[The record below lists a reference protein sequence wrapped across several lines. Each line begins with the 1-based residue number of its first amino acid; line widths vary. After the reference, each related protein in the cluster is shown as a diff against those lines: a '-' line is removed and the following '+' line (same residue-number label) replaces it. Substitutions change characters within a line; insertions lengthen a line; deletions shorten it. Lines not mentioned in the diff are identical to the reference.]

1 MAGNSTDAGRSV
13 TQKITAILMAFTEGS
28 EHSLTEIAHLAALP
42 VSTAH
47 RLTTE
52 LVSCHLLIRTAN
64 GRYRTGP
71 PLRGMGAA
79 EVRPPN
85 LRERA
90 PCVLEDLAA
99 ATGYRAR
106 LGVLQELQV
115 AYIEKHPG
123 PRPTSTF
130 LSAATLPAH
139 ATALGRV
146 LLAFA
151 PPGMIELTITRG
163 LRAYTQHTITS
174 PALLRRALALTRATR
189 VAVTRCELEVSTCTV
204 AVPVL
209 GPGGGVLAA
218 IELTVPD
225 LGRELRAV
233 LGVLAIAARSLSR
246 ELTGALPAPD
256 QMQARAGADRGLP
269 GPDPAQS
276 CPHTAE
282 G

>member
-13 TQKITAILMAFTEGS
+13 THKITSILMAFTEGS

-90 PCVLEDLAA
+90 PCVLEELAEDLAA

-151 PPGMIELTITRG
+151 PPGMIELTI
-163 LRAYTQHTITS
+163 I
-174 PALLRRALALTRATR
+174 
-189 VAVTRCELEVSTCTV
+189 
-204 AVPVL
+204 
-209 GPGGGVLAA
+209 
-218 IELTVPD
+218 
-225 LGRELRAV
+225 
-233 LGVLAIAARSLSR
+233 
-246 ELTGALPAPD
+246 
-256 QMQARAGADRGLP
+256 
-269 GPDPAQS
+269 
-276 CPHTAE
+276 
-282 G
+282 

>member
-1 MAGNSTDAGRSV
+1 MAGNSIDSGRSV
-13 TQKITAILMAFTEGS
+13 TDKTTSILMAFTEGS

-47 RLTTE
+47 RLTAE
-52 LVSCHLLIRTAN
+52 LVSCRLLIRTAG

-90 PCVLEDLAA
+90 PCVLEDLTA

-115 AYIEKHPG
+115 AYIEKQPG

-174 PALLRRALALTRATR
+174 PALNRPGVGAGSNRQGDRSCVCTTEVRFGDSAARGSDVRRPGARWGVQAGRSSQGRGVARRQPGDPAELDRVGGEGRPAGRA
-189 VAVTRCELEVSTCTV
+189 VGAVT
-204 AVPVL
+204 
-209 GPGGGVLAA
+209 
-218 IELTVPD
+218 
-225 LGRELRAV
+225 GR
-233 LGVLAIAARSLSR
+233 
-246 ELTGALPAPD
+246 
-256 QMQARAGADRGLP
+256 
-269 GPDPAQS
+269 
-276 CPHTAE
+276 
-282 G
+282 